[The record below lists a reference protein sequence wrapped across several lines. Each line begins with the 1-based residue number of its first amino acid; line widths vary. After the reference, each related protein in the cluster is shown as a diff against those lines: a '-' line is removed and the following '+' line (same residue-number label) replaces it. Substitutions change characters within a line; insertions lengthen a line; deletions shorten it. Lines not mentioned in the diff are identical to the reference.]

1 MADLR
6 GSARWRDTA
15 VFRSGVDVSGGAR
28 APRPWP
34 LPAPGRCDDTRAMNA
49 AGIDASNLHRRV
61 QRFRWVAYAWLAAVL
76 LLLARETDTPLPA
89 CLGAVLVPLVPLV
102 PWLLRRIGPSRVV
115 AAHDVENLLTPCA
128 IACVALPLLPTVA
141 VFGALLTGVVALRGW
156 RAASVGVLQAIA
168 GWSVGRLFAPEVHYE
183 PSRWVDVA
191 SLAFVVAYT
200 TPLCAFGYEQTMRMH
215 RAREDLRR
223 VSGDLERQR
232 DRLARYVAG
241 PVVQRLARD
250 PPAALE
256 RRWLTVTFVDISDF
270 TALTERLEPEDLT
283 ALLDAFFS
291 ALADLAAH
299 HGGTLH
305 KFLGD
310 GALISFGEAHSGGRH
325 ADARACVDMLDRLAQ
340 LVDVLNA
347 ATRERAIEAVLAV
360 RAGVASGYC
369 SIGDFGA
376 AARVEYTM
384 IGPAVNLASRL
395 EGLAAAGETWVA
407 QTTRD
412 LVGAARFDALG
423 EFSVKGV
430 AQPIAV
436 FRLRAASVDATVA
449 AL

>member
-1 MADLR
+1 
-6 GSARWRDTA
+6 
-15 VFRSGVDVSGGAR
+15 
-28 APRPWP
+28 
-34 LPAPGRCDDTRAMNA
+34 MNA
-49 AGIDASNLHRRV
+49 SKIDASNLQRRV

-89 CLGAVLVPLVPLV
+89 CLGAVLLPLVALV
-102 PWLLRRIGPSRVV
+102 PWLLRRIERRYAV

-128 IACVALPLLPTVA
+128 IACLSLPLLPTVA

-156 RAASVGVLQAIA
+156 RAASVGALQAIA
-168 GWSVGRLFAPEVHYE
+168 GWSIGRLLAPDVHYE

-200 TPLCAFGYEQTMRMH
+200 TPLCALGYEQTMRMH

-241 PVVQRLARD
+241 PVLQRVARD
-250 PPAALE
+250 PLAALE

-291 ALADLAAH
+291 ALADLAAD

-310 GALISFGEAHSGGRH
+310 GALISFGEAHSGGRQ

-340 LVDVLNA
+340 SVDALNA
-347 ATRERAIEAVLAV
+347 AARERAIEAVLAV

-369 SIGDFGA
+369 SVGDFGA
-376 AARVEYTM
+376 AARVEYTV

-412 LVGAARFDALG
+412 LVGAGRFDALG

-430 AQPIAV
+430 AEPIAV
-436 FRLRAASVDATVA
+436 FRLRAASVDAAVA